1 MECPK
6 NSTTLM
12 RPEERG
18 KVVAL
23 ESPDQGVRS
32 EVGPMA
38 TARAQVFAQSVKVTL
53 GTVCK
58 QVI

>member
-18 KVVAL
+18 KCGAL
-23 ESPDQGVRS
+23 GESRS
-32 EVGPMA
+32 RGEEEVGPFA

-53 GTVCK
+53 GTVCRDK
-58 QVI
+58 